1 MRSKKQNND
10 PAADFIL
17 PSSPWLWI
25 MNLGLL
31 LIVAATALPLFHVT
45 GDTFRWI
52 FSAGALLAIAGR
64 LCAPGYRGTI
74 VRVRRLARIEMWA
87 CIVFCAGAFFMWYD
101 RQSTDWLAFTLAGG
115 LLEVYVSLMI
125 PRTLSKEMRQRGAK
139 PGDDGAKR

>member
-1 MRSKKQNND
+1 MQPDKQKNN

-25 MNLGLL
+25 MNIGLL

-52 FSAGALLAIAGR
+52 FSAGALLALTGR
-64 LCAPGYRGTI
+64 ICAPAYKGTI
-74 VRVRRLARIEMWA
+74 VRVKRLARIEVWA
-87 CIVFCAGAFFMWYD
+87 CIVLCAGAFFMWYD

-115 LLEVYVSLMI
+115 VLEVYVSLMI
-125 PRTLSKEMRQRGAK
+125 PRTLAKEQRQRRSDTGQ
-139 PGDDGAKR
+139 